1 LQGVRLKSSQWD
13 KFKRKVVNHPQA
25 DTINSVALSTLAKA
39 SEAVMQLGSVRG
51 WSTAKV
57 RDKIAEYIY
66 PSEDVDTGFI
76 AVMQSY
82 TNQCDKPNTK
92 DKFVQ
97 TATHIKRW
105 LGSKGARSLQFA
117 DITPE
122 EFLTAINVNVTSAL
136 LLSQKVAPIMK
147 AKGGCHI
154 INVASIV
161 GWAAHWGFVG
171 YVTSKHAM
179 VGLTKAMANELA
191 PEIHV
196 NGICPGAIR
205 TAMLDSVGGEDA
217 FGPMIQRTA
226 LKRVGEGSEIASVAL
241 FLATEDSSFMDGQLL
256 RVDGGVDV

>member
-1 LQGVRLKSSQWD
+1 MGKLDGKVAIITGSTSGMGRETAYLFAKEGAKVIVTGRNAERAQAVVD
-13 KFKRKVVNHPQA
+13 KIKAEGGEAICVIA
-25 DTINSVALSTLAKA
+25 DTSDLTAPQKIFDATMAAYGTVDILMNNAGMLSLA
-39 SEAVMQLGSVRG
+39 
-51 WSTAKV
+51 
-57 RDKIAEYIY
+57 
-66 PSEDVDTGFI
+66 
-76 AVMQSY
+76 
-82 TNQCDKPNTK
+82 
-92 DKFVQ
+92 
-97 TATHIKRW
+97 
-105 LGSKGARSLQFA
+105 QFA

-226 LKRVGEGSEIASVAL
+226 LKRVGEGSEIATVAL
-241 FLATEDSSFMDGQLL
+241 FLATTDSSFIDGQLL